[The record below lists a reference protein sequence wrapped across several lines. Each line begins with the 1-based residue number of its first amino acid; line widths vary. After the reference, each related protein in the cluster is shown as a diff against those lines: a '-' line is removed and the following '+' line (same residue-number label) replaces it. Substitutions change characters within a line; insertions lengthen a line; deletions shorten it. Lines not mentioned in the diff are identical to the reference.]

1 MKKIKLT
8 EFEDLEN
15 LGVDTLVDLRK
26 SFEEILESKMILKER
41 MDANKNEQK
50 KLLEQL
56 DLSLKDIKKF
66 NINSLNL
73 LIKAVDFELTK
84 KSATREI
91 HVYLSCRYLIP
102 YVAKLGITKDNKIDR
117 NFIRLDTVREGYKNE
132 KIGSFKVKFG
142 EIYEIRDNVKYSSFD
157 NQNIFV
163 VDLDE
168 NGELYLKKIGA
179 KKVKIMKVLRFF
191 KNEINFKELKKRGK

>member
-1 MKKIKLT
+1 MKNKLSKVQNFEKLT
-8 EFEDLEN
+8 NQELLNFRKEIEEVIEN
-15 LGVDTLVDLRK
+15 
-26 SFEEILESKMILKER
+26 KMLLKER
-41 MDANKNEQK
+41 VNTKQLQQK
-50 KLLEQL
+50 KLIEEL